1 MCILLDCCPRI
12 LHMAAHASTA
22 TAAEIAKRPSGS
34 GFEHL
39 FEDTCDVDA
48 VGDEAVR
55 ELTPK
60 RLKTYESR
68 SLALVTQS
76 EVRTVMDVPTSVT
89 TAAASTVCPTLPLS
103 GVAQSL
109 SATIPF

>member
-1 MCILLDCCPRI
+1 MPAPPRQLKSRNVLLVR
-12 LHMAAHASTA
+12 
-22 TAAEIAKRPSGS
+22 GS
-34 GFEHL
+34 NIC

-48 VGDEAVR
+48 VGDEAIR

-76 EVRTVMDVPTSVT
+76 DVRTVMDVPTSVT
-89 TAAASTVCPTLPLS
+89 TVAATTVVPPLPLS